1 MIIVCLKFY
10 EDFTGIGNMY
20 DRRDLSSS
28 PRQVISVPPYK
39 LTCASVYPTCKD
51 KTAQGI
57 DSGSALLEGE
67 LNDRS

>member
-1 MIIVCLKFY
+1 MGQYMPIY
-10 EDFTGIGNMY
+10 Y
-20 DRRDLSSS
+20 DRRDLGSS

-39 LTCASVYPTCKD
+39 LTCASVYPTYKD
-51 KTAQGI
+51 KTAQGT